1 MLNEYFQN
9 KLDEAYEL
17 IQNDTEL
24 ALNIFNELLDQ
35 ESENIE
41 VLNGKGSALMKLNKI
56 DEADECFNQSILVS
70 ENPSALINKGL
81 ISKQRNEYS
90 KALKYYD
97 SAIQLDSNLN
107 NIVSILKNEI
117 MDLIDDNILSI
128 DEFAPKANEC
138 IKAGIDFKNEGQIW
152 DALDCFNK
160 ALEYDPACE
169 NSVLILIDEIKNILY
184 NRFLFNFLEFNDSE
198 IDDLKLKFLKALLI
212 EEDYNKALTFMEDI
226 LDMYGDDVDTLNY
239 KGCVLFLFDKYD
251 ESIECFDKCLS
262 IDEEYY
268 YALFNKGIVLR
279 KACRLKESFSC
290 FNKLLKIPEY
300 ENTVREYILE
310 IIEKFNGQI

>member
-24 ALNIFNELLDQ
+24 ALNIFNELLEQ
-35 ESENIE
+35 EPENIE

-117 MDLIDDNILSI
+117 MDL
-128 DEFAPKANEC
+128 K
-138 IKAGIDFKNEGQIW
+138 
-152 DALDCFNK
+152 
-160 ALEYDPACE
+160 
-169 NSVLILIDEIKNILY
+169 VILI
-184 NRFLFNFLEFNDSE
+184 
-198 IDDLKLKFLKALLI
+198 
-212 EEDYNKALTFMEDI
+212 
-226 LDMYGDDVDTLNY
+226 
-239 KGCVLFLFDKYD
+239 
-251 ESIECFDKCLS
+251 
-262 IDEEYY
+262 
-268 YALFNKGIVLR
+268 
-279 KACRLKESFSC
+279 
-290 FNKLLKIPEY
+290 
-300 ENTVREYILE
+300 
-310 IIEKFNGQI
+310 